1 MAKHQT
7 MVQINLYTCTN
18 NSDRYVDAEAMRK
31 LGELTLHIADP
42 SKIVDP
48 EAYTLTVSFLLG
60 GSELGVT
67 AVDDQTKKEVK
78 TTIMFVA
85 E

>member
-1 MAKHQT
+1 MEHQPE
-7 MVQINLYTCTN
+7 VQINLYTCTN

-42 SKIVDP
+42 SKVVDP
-48 EAYTLTVSFLLG
+48 EAYTFTVSFMLG